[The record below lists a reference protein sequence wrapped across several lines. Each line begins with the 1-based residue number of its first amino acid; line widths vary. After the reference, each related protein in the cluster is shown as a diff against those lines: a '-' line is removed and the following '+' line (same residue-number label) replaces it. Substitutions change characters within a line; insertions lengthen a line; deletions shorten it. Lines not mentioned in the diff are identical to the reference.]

1 MMAQNESE
9 TKIFYYIDDEETPY
23 LVKVPVPLAQ
33 VTLQDFKGALQ
44 RTNYKYFFKSLD
56 ADFGVVKEEI
66 VEDSAVLPAFKGRV
80 VSWLVSTDGSN
91 ASDSASQV
99 TASTGA
105 TDQNGTGA
113 GENRHH
119 GRLAKDHHR
128 LNQPAAHKDKRMTQK
143 RYDYDSSSV
152 MTSDVES
159 STVLDSDESDSDL
172 TSRMSTTTDESSVSR
187 LYHNRQQQLRRRRR
201 KRLTLMSGAASSTM
215 SSVTDSSVSLN
226 IITVTL
232 NLDSVNFLGISI
244 VGQSNRGGDGG
255 IYVGSIMK
263 GGAVAEDGRIEPG
276 DMILQV
282 NEISFDQ
289 MDNDHAVKVL
299 RDAVQ
304 KPGPIKLVVAKCWE
318 PNPKGYFTIPRT
330 EQVRPIDPGAW
341 VAHTEA
347 ALGCT
352 PQVLGAAQ
360 GACGELPPP
369 LRPPSVSTIAS
380 SSLGTELDSNPLL
393 HLSVDESSMQ
403 HITEVMASPD
413 SGLDVRDRMW
423 LKITIRN
430 AFLGSDCVDWLLT
443 HVQGF
448 RDRKDA
454 KKHATHMLKEGFIKH
469 TVNKSSFSEQCY
481 YVFSD
486 DVVKRV
492 SELRI
497 DTGGGVELS
506 APTGWSMPV
515 MPAYTGQYTPQPFLS
530 HPPPPPPPNIPPT
543 YAQPTLPTAYANE
556 VSYVNFGREG
566 SVNGSAGSGGSGGGA
581 NGLLPPLAKAP
592 AVVAPLAAVGPSS
605 SASSAS
611 SSSSEHDSQSLLAAP
626 TSAGVQA
633 NVPLAATAGPT
644 VRGGSVGGVG
654 TGAPQKSASRHSFHQ
669 AMNSANTA
677 SAGEPNPSDVAD

>member
-9 TKIFYYIDDEETPY
+9 TKIFFYVDDEETPY

-44 RTNYKYFFKSLD
+44 RTNFKFFFKSLD

-80 VSWLVSTDGSN
+80 VSWLVSRDGSN

-105 TDQNGTGA
+105 TDANGA
-113 GENRHH
+113 AIGE
-119 GRLAKDHHR
+119 GRYYRRQKEHHR
-128 LNQPAAHKDKRMTQK
+128 SNQLPPHKDRALDQRK
-143 RYDYDSSSV
+143 YDYDSSSV

-159 STVLDSDESDSDL
+159 STVLDSDDDSDL

-187 LYHNRQQQLRRRRR
+187 LYHSRQQQLRRRRR
-201 KRLTLMSGAASSTM
+201 KKLTLMSGAASSTM
-215 SSVTDSSVSLN
+215 SSITDSSVSLN

-282 NEISFDQ
+282 NDISFDQ
-289 MDNDHAVKVL
+289 MSNDHAVKVL

-352 PQVLGAAQ
+352 PQFLGPGQ

-369 LRPPSVSTIAS
+369 LRPPSVSTITS
-380 SSLGTELDSNPLL
+380 SSLGTEHDSNPLL
-393 HLSVDESSMQ
+393 SLSVDDTPNR
-403 HITEVMASPD
+403 HITEAMASPD

-430 AFLGSDCVDWLLT
+430 AFLGSDCVDWLLH
-443 HVQGF
+443 HVTGF

-454 KKHATHMLKEGFIKH
+454 KKKATRLLKEGLIKH

-486 DVVKRV
+486 DIVKRINDMR
-492 SELRI
+492 L
-497 DTGGGVELS
+497 DTGVGVELS
-506 APTGWSMPV
+506 APTGWTIPTAMP
-515 MPAYTGQYTPQPFLS
+515 PYTGQYTPQPFLT
-530 HPPPPPPPNIPPT
+530 HPAPPPAHNLTPT

-556 VSYVNFGREG
+556 ASYVNFGREG
-566 SVNGSAGSGGSGGGA
+566 SVNSSAGSGGSGGA
-581 NGLLPPLAKAP
+581 TNGQLLPALPKPAVAVAVPLA
-592 AVVAPLAAVGPSS
+592 VGGRSS
-605 SASSAS
+605 SASSTS

-626 TSAGVQA
+626 TSAIAQA
-633 NVPLAATAGPT
+633 NAASTTTAGQ
-644 VRGGSVGGVG
+644 SVLRPGATGGVLV
-654 TGAPQKSASRHSFHQ
+654 TAPQKSANGDMPSSGTANDGHSGY
-669 AMNSANTA
+669 MNC
-677 SAGEPNPSDVAD
+677 